1 MLYQQNKYR
10 ISCVNFLSHS
20 HSIVIGYCDILD
32 VVTILSLPHGS
43 HNIRYPVY
51 TENGYFVYIRIIHC
65 IMYPGLVLRSA
76 LIYATRLKK
85 RRERYQG
92 GIKAL
97 ADQMNAIIT
106 SQGCMLLLVLK
117 EHLKVS

>member
-1 MLYQQNKYR
+1 M
-10 ISCVNFLSHS
+10 
-20 HSIVIGYCDILD
+20 
-32 VVTILSLPHGS
+32 
-43 HNIRYPVY
+43 
-51 TENGYFVYIRIIHC
+51 
-65 IMYPGLVLRSA
+65 LRSA

-106 SQGCMLLLVLK
+106 SQGTAAGAGPGNGDIAMRTRSSG
-117 EHLKVS
+117 VSNRGFTEDDAGTIGYNDTSTVY

>member
-1 MLYQQNKYR
+1 M
-10 ISCVNFLSHS
+10 
-20 HSIVIGYCDILD
+20 
-32 VVTILSLPHGS
+32 
-43 HNIRYPVY
+43 
-51 TENGYFVYIRIIHC
+51 
-65 IMYPGLVLRSA
+65 LRSA

-106 SQGCMLLLVLK
+106 SQGTAAGAGRPGNGGDIAMK
-117 EHLKVS
+117 AMSSGVSNRGFTEDDAGTMGYNDTSTVQ

>member
-1 MLYQQNKYR
+1 M
-10 ISCVNFLSHS
+10 
-20 HSIVIGYCDILD
+20 
-32 VVTILSLPHGS
+32 
-43 HNIRYPVY
+43 
-51 TENGYFVYIRIIHC
+51 
-65 IMYPGLVLRSA
+65 LRSA

-106 SQGCMLLLVLK
+106 SQGTAAEAAAAGQPPGNGGDMAMK
-117 EHLKVS
+117 ARGSGVSNRGYVDDDAGTIGYNDTFSIKIMRKL

>member
-1 MLYQQNKYR
+1 MDILFTYVRITIRSSLYQ
-10 ISCVNFLSHS
+10 
-20 HSIVIGYCDILD
+20 
-32 VVTILSLPHGS
+32 
-43 HNIRYPVY
+43 
-51 TENGYFVYIRIIHC
+51 
-65 IMYPGLVLRSA
+65 GLVLRSA

-106 SQGCMLLLVLK
+106 SQGTAAGAGRPDNSDIAMK
-117 EHLKVS
+117 TMSSGVSNRGFTENDAGTIDYIDT

>member
-1 MLYQQNKYR
+1 MDILFTYVRITIRSSLYQ
-10 ISCVNFLSHS
+10 
-20 HSIVIGYCDILD
+20 
-32 VVTILSLPHGS
+32 
-43 HNIRYPVY
+43 
-51 TENGYFVYIRIIHC
+51 
-65 IMYPGLVLRSA
+65 GLVLRSA

-106 SQGCMLLLVLK
+106 SQGTAAGAAGRPGHGDIAMK
-117 EHLKVS
+117 AMGSGVSNRGFTEDDAGTTGYNDTSIVH